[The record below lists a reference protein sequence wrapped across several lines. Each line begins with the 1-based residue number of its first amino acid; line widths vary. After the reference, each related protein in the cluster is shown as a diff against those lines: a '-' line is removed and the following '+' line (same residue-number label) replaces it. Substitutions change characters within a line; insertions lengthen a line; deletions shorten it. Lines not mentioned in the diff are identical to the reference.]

1 MSWTPLCVI
10 AVKSLRTQILQTR
23 ASNRGKRAAV
33 AIDQKEQERDLRKQ
47 EWQRSEGKKQ
57 VRESS
62 QREQIHQR
70 QRRNQRLLTRKRCA
84 FSP

>member
-47 EWQRSEGKKQ
+47 EWQRSEGK
-57 VRESS
+57 
-62 QREQIHQR
+62 
-70 QRRNQRLLTRKRCA
+70 NRCEKA
-84 FSP
+84 ASVNKFINDSGETSVY